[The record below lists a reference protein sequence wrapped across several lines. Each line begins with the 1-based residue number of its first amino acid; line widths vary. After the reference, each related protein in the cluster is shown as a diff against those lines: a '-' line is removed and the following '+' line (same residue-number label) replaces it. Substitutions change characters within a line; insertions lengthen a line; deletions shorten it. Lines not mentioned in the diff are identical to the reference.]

1 MPTIT
6 NKLSLGNLFGGKI
19 ASINY
24 NFQTASQPS
33 TATITIV
40 SEDNTFLKPE
50 FGELVSIP
58 PFGFQMMVV
67 ERGTKKDT
75 NYDVLQIELVESI
88 SEILDKELVLIFGEH
103 TDLNYDLDNEL
114 YYINKSIFIPKSFY
128 PSGTVFNPNV
138 VFPGLTENYIKDHG
152 DGVNVIGTARTT
164 YLSQGSSNITGNGEF
179 KNEPYWITFEN
190 GTIKQDISSYDGEF
204 VYTPDIAG
212 DITVIFGYTLKN
224 LYLLFQSKG
233 LSFDAKSTALMQ
245 DESIFFSDSGTFRE
259 VLASCLGKIGRSF
272 YIDPFTQKIIIITNS
287 DIARINNNLLARFS
301 NFNTAGATQISL
313 KESISDV
320 SATHFV
326 VKGDLEFVDKGSPP
340 PDRPPRKRKQ
350 VFYKLESSNLTEDI
364 TKADVEL
371 IKRIAPAVFKI
382 TDEAILDKYLFSLG
396 LVYDTE
402 NWGKLYG
409 EKNYYAG
416 DFQPVIKANPNQN
429 LANPPTP
436 HEWQRYITENP
447 DEQKDL
453 NGYVLHQTV
462 GARPLYRGD
471 VLSSENYAQSGS
483 DVDFYQSVKDFA
495 QLWSGTYFSVP
506 MSKTEI
512 NKRQYD
518 EMSSWEGGLDNSF
531 DFEIVDGESLITEVD
546 SLQFLVNLLKKFE
559 AKTNYKVKE
568 IAARALESY
577 SESSVGTS
585 EFLFEESAAGAGGR
599 ADSRNTHYVI
609 ASRKMF
615 SGAYIE
621 SDDLSRLINSTFHDI
636 FVAESEFRYL
646 LYTKNGQNVAKKME
660 EACLTAFEK
669 EQKKV
674 RKKLIVSYVRVNPDE
689 DPKDDSGQEDIKDI
703 PQLFSI
709 KNIRSKIQ
717 NFGSRSLSVLQNR
730 YSEMRLF
737 LENIQDLNP
746 EFSGPL
752 ISTQIDYFRPP
763 LKSDFDV
770 DLGVDSIS
778 ISISDSGVT
787 TSISYSSKK
796 FAQIDLSVIKE
807 TLGGN
812 STGFFKQ
819 LRLPAFRKNNLRM

>member
-58 PFGFQMMVV
+58 PFGFQMVVV

-75 NYDVLQIELVESI
+75 NYDVLQVELVESI

-103 TDLNYDLDNEL
+103 TDLNYQLDNEL

-128 PSGTVFNPNV
+128 PSGTVFNPNIT
-138 VFPGLTENYIKDHG
+138 FPSLQENYIKNHG
-152 DGVNVIGTARTT
+152 EGINVIGTARTT
-164 YLSQGSSNITGNGEF
+164 YVSQGSSNITGNGEF

-190 GTIKQDISSYDGEF
+190 GAIKQDISSYEGEF
-204 VYTPDIAG
+204 IYTPDIAG
-212 DITVIFGYTLKN
+212 DITVLFGYTLKN

-233 LSFDAKSTALMQ
+233 LSFDAKSTTLMQ

-272 YIDPFTQKIIIITNS
+272 YIDPFTQKIIIISNS

-301 NFNTAGATQISL
+301 NFNTVGATQISL

-326 VKGDLEFVDKGSPP
+326 TKGDLEFVDDAPSP
-340 PDRPPRKRKQ
+340 DETPRKRKQ
-350 VFYKLESSNLTEDI
+350 VLYKLESSDLTNDI
-364 TKADVEL
+364 TDADVEL
-371 IKRIAPAVFKI
+371 MKRIAPAVFKI
-382 TDEAILDKYLFSLG
+382 TDEDILDKYLFALG
-396 LVYDTE
+396 IAYDTQ

-409 EKNYYAG
+409 RPNYYAG
-416 DFQPVIKANPNQN
+416 EFQQVKKPTGNQSSIN
-429 LANPPTP
+429 VPDAP
-436 HEWQRYITENP
+436 EWQKFLTENP
-447 DEQKDL
+447 DEREDL
-453 NGYVLHQTV
+453 NGYILSETV

-471 VLSSENYAQSGS
+471 GSSDKYAQSGS
-483 DVDFYQSVKDFA
+483 DVNFYQDVKDFI
-495 QLWSGTYFSVP
+495 QLWAGTYFSAP
-506 MSKTEI
+506 MSKIEI
-512 NKRQYD
+512 DKRQYD
-518 EMSSWEGGLDNSF
+518 DQSSWDGGLGNSF
-531 DFEIVDGESLITEVD
+531 KFEKVNGETLIVDVSG
-546 SLQFLVNLLKKFE
+546 LQFLVNLLKRVG
-559 AKTNYKVKE
+559 ANTNYKVKD
-568 IAARALESY
+568 IAQKALTISPDQ
-577 SESSVGTS
+577 SVIG
-585 EFLFEESAAGAGGR
+585 EGEYYL
-599 ADSRNTHYVI
+599 I
-609 ASRKMF
+609 AFRDIF
-615 SGAYIE
+615 SGADIE
-621 SDDLSRLINSTFHDI
+621 SDDLATLINSAFFDLFI
-636 FVAESEFRYL
+636 AESSNRYL
-646 LYTKNGQNVAKKME
+646 MYNKNGQNVAKKME
-660 EACLTAFEK
+660 EACLKAFDKEK
-669 EQKKV
+669 NKVKKRLV
-674 RKKLIVSYVRVNPDE
+674 ASYIKVNPDE
-689 DPKDDSGQEDIKDI
+689 DPEGDSGQEDIKDI

-717 NFGSRSLSVLQNR
+717 NFGSRSLSILQNR

-752 ISTQIDYFRPP
+752 VSTQIDYFRPP

-770 DLGVDSIS
+770 DLGVDTIS
-778 ISISDSGVT
+778 ISISDSGIT

-796 FAQIDLSVIKE
+796 FAQIDLSVMKE

-812 STGFFKQ
+812 STGFFKK
-819 LRLPAFRKNNLRM
+819 LNIPAFRKNSLRL